1 MICITSYAEKN
12 NQYSNVCPCMY
23 GQQPDIAAFLEKESL
38 AKDDLSTGEKSSVEV
53 IPGMFTTYRNG
64 DRLYWEV
71 PDSLLGREFAVTTT
85 ILAAPARPYR
95 DMEKKFGYAGDM
107 IGPVFFSLR
116 KRGDELW
123 MVDPLNERIVE
134 GTVGTYARI
143 AAQRGNDRLYK
154 ALPIRAKSERSSL
167 VEVGSILKDF
177 PLFTLD
183 IVSFDLSIGSRQRD
197 KDHIKEITGYQDRLL
212 FHISRKY
219 GSSSLRLPGQPET
232 PSYIGDWDT
241 GLCIRLLSEQPL
253 EAVTA
258 DGGSY
263 FAIGKEVF
271 EGDNPSRRKA
281 FIKRWRLEV
290 RPEDRE
296 RYMKGELVEPV
307 QPIIFYIDRN
317 TPEKYINCIV
327 EAVRDWQPAFE
338 QAGFKNAIDACLAPT
353 AEENPEFSIYDSS
366 YPFISWKI
374 SGLNN
379 AYGPTPCESRSGEII
394 ACHIGIFSSVLNLVQ
409 KWYFVQCGANDP
421 QAWDIVLP
429 DSLQYELIKLV
440 LTHEVGH
447 TLGLEHNFLGSSHYS
462 IEQLRDNEFLNR
474 NGIGTSIM
482 DYVRCNY
489 ALRPGDKVDLKN
501 RRVRIGKYDRWAIEW
516 GYRIFPGKDAK
527 EREKN
532 RRSWNEKQQQNPWLH
547 FSAGVDVESQMEDL
561 GNDHVAINTQGI
573 ENLKYICAQPEAWRV
588 TDKVSLHVLQGR
600 YQSVIQHYTDWVRHV
615 LSHFGGKRLAGLEND
630 NIYLPEK
637 ADYNRK
643 ALKFVQTYF
652 LQPPVWLFNES
663 LTTPLELNAA
673 KELEHFY
680 EGLMPD
686 LIRSLRKVEESENAC
701 EGMLSVDEFLQG
713 VHEGLF
719 TERTDSTSVDSA
731 LVDAA
736 KHKIQ
741 ALYVSSL
748 LKLTETPEKVPSSR
762 LLIAA
767 RQALKKINNEKG
779 IERDL

>member
-1 MICITSYAEKN
+1 MSVF
-12 NQYSNVCPCMY
+12 VCTCMY

-183 IVSFDLSIGSRQRD
+183 IVSFDLSIGSRQRG

-219 GSSSLRLPGQPET
+219 GNSSLRLPGQPET

-409 KWYFVQCGANDP
+409 KWYFAQCGANDP

-516 GYRIFPGKDAK
+516 GYRIFQGKDAR

-561 GNDHVAINTQGI
+561 GNDHVAINARGI

-588 TDKVSLHVLQGR
+588 ADKVSLHVLQGR
-600 YQSVIQHYTDWVRHV
+600 YQSIVQHYTNWVRHV

-719 TERTDSTSVDSA
+719 TERTDSTSVDST

-741 ALYVSSL
+741 TLYVSSL
-748 LKLTETPEKVPSSR
+748 LKLTENPEKVPSSR

>member
-1 MICITSYAEKN
+1 MSVF
-12 NQYSNVCPCMY
+12 VCSCVY

-409 KWYFVQCGANDP
+409 KWYFAQCGANDP

-516 GYRIFPGKDAK
+516 GYRIFPGKDAR

-561 GNDHVAINTQGI
+561 GNDHVAINAQGI

-600 YQSVIQHYTDWVRHV
+600 YQSIIQHYINWVRHV

-741 ALYVSSL
+741 TLYVSSL
-748 LKLTETPEKVPSSR
+748 LKLTENPEKVPSSR

>member
-1 MICITSYAEKN
+1 MSVF
-12 NQYSNVCPCMY
+12 VCTCMY
-23 GQQPDIAAFLEKESL
+23 GQQPDIAAFFEKESF

-85 ILAAPARPYR
+85 ILATPACPYR

-116 KRGDELW
+116 KQGDELW

-134 GTVGTYARI
+134 GTAGTYARI

-167 VEVGSILKDF
+167 VEVGSVLKDF

-219 GSSSLRLPGQPET
+219 GNSSLRLPGQPET

-271 EGDNPSRRKA
+271 EGDNPSRWKA

-409 KWYFVQCGANDP
+409 KWYFAQCGANDP

-516 GYRIFPGKDAK
+516 GYRIFQGKDAR

-561 GNDHVAINTQGI
+561 GNDHVAINAQGI

-588 TDKVSLHVLQGR
+588 TDKVSLYVLQGR
-600 YQSVIQHYTDWVRHV
+600 YQSIIQHYINWVRHV

-748 LKLTETPEKVPSSR
+748 LKLTENPEKVPSSR

>member
-1 MICITSYAEKN
+1 MSVF
-12 NQYSNVCPCMY
+12 VCTCMY
-23 GQQPDIAAFLEKESL
+23 GQQPDIAAFLERESS

-85 ILAAPARPYR
+85 ILAAPACPYR

-116 KRGDELW
+116 KQGDELW

-134 GTVGTYARI
+134 GTAGTYARI

-183 IVSFDLSIGSRQRD
+183 IVSFDLSIGSRQRG

-219 GSSSLRLPGQPET
+219 GNSSLRLPGQPET

-296 RYMKGELVEPV
+296 KYMKGELVEPV

-409 KWYFVQCGANDP
+409 KWYFAQCGANDP

-516 GYRIFPGKDAK
+516 GYRIFPGKDAR

-588 TDKVSLHVLQGR
+588 TDKVSLYVLQGR
-600 YQSVIQHYTDWVRHV
+600 YQSIVQHYTNWVRHV
-615 LSHFGGKRLAGLEND
+615 FSHFGGKRLAGLEND

-686 LIRSLRKVEESENAC
+686 LIRSLLKVEESENAC

-731 LVDAA
+731 FVDAA

-748 LKLTETPEKVPSSR
+748 LKLTENPEKVPSSR

>member
-1 MICITSYAEKN
+1 MSVF
-12 NQYSNVCPCMY
+12 VCTCMY
-23 GQQPDIAAFLEKESL
+23 GQQPDIAAFLERESS

-116 KRGDELW
+116 KQGDELW

-134 GTVGTYARI
+134 GTAGTYARI

-167 VEVGSILKDF
+167 VEVGSVLKDF

-219 GSSSLRLPGQPET
+219 GNSSLRLPGQPET

-271 EGDNPSRRKA
+271 EGNNPSRRKA
-281 FIKRWRLEV
+281 FIKRSRLEV

-409 KWYFVQCGANDP
+409 KWYFAQCGANDP

-516 GYRIFPGKDAK
+516 GYRIFPGKDAR

-588 TDKVSLHVLQGR
+588 ADKVSLHVLQGR
-600 YQSVIQHYTDWVRHV
+600 YQSIIQHYTNWVRHV

-748 LKLTETPEKVPSSR
+748 LKLTENPEKVPSSR

>member
-1 MICITSYAEKN
+1 MSVF
-12 NQYSNVCPCMY
+12 VCTCMY
-23 GQQPDIAAFLEKESL
+23 GQQPDIAAFLERESS

-116 KRGDELW
+116 KQGNELW

-134 GTVGTYARI
+134 GTAGTYARI

-167 VEVGSILKDF
+167 VEVGSVLKDF

-409 KWYFVQCGANDP
+409 KWYFAQCGANDP
-421 QAWDIVLP
+421 QAWDIVLT

-489 ALRPGDKVDLKN
+489 ALRLGDKVDLKN

-516 GYRIFPGKDAK
+516 GYRIFQGKDAR

-561 GNDHVAINTQGI
+561 GNDHVAINAQGI

-588 TDKVSLHVLQGR
+588 ADKVSLHVLQGR
-600 YQSVIQHYTDWVRHV
+600 YQSIIQHYTDWVRHV

-719 TERTDSTSVDSA
+719 TERTDSTSVDSV

-741 ALYVSSL
+741 TLYVSSL
-748 LKLTETPEKVPSSR
+748 LKLTENPEKVPSSR

>member
-1 MICITSYAEKN
+1 MSVF
-12 NQYSNVCPCMY
+12 VCTCVY
-23 GQQPDIAAFLEKESL
+23 GQQPDIAAFLERESS
-38 AKDDLSTGEKSSVEV
+38 AKDDLSTGKKSSVEV

-116 KRGDELW
+116 KQGDELW

-134 GTVGTYARI
+134 GTAGTYARI

-167 VEVGSILKDF
+167 VEVGSVLKDF

-409 KWYFVQCGANDP
+409 KWYFAQCGANDP

-516 GYRIFPGKDAK
+516 GYRIFQGKDAR

-532 RRSWNEKQQQNPWLH
+532 RRSWNEKQQQNPLLH

-561 GNDHVAINTQGI
+561 GNDHVAINAQGI

-588 TDKVSLHVLQGR
+588 ADKVSLHVLQGR
-600 YQSVIQHYTDWVRHV
+600 YQSIVQHYTDWVRHV

-719 TERTDSTSVDSA
+719 TERTDSTSVDST

-741 ALYVSSL
+741 TLYVSSL
-748 LKLTETPEKVPSSR
+748 LKLTENPEKVPSSR

>member
-1 MICITSYAEKN
+1 MSVF
-12 NQYSNVCPCMY
+12 VCTCMY
-23 GQQPDIAAFLEKESL
+23 GQQSDIAAFLERESS

-85 ILAAPARPYR
+85 ILAAPACPYR

-116 KRGDELW
+116 KQGDKLW

-134 GTVGTYARI
+134 GTAGTYARI

-167 VEVGSILKDF
+167 VEVGSVLKDF

-296 RYMKGELVEPV
+296 RYMKGKLVEPV

-317 TPEKYINCIV
+317 TPEKYINYIV

-409 KWYFVQCGANDP
+409 KWYFAQCGANDP

-516 GYRIFPGKDAK
+516 GYRIFPGKDAR

-600 YQSVIQHYTDWVRHV
+600 YQSVIQHYTNWVRHV

-748 LKLTETPEKVPSSR
+748 LKLTENPEKVSSSR

>member
-1 MICITSYAEKN
+1 MSVF
-12 NQYSNVCPCMY
+12 VCTCMY
-23 GQQPDIAAFLEKESL
+23 GQQSDIAAFLERESS

-85 ILAAPARPYR
+85 ILAAPACPYR

-116 KRGDELW
+116 KQGDELW

-134 GTVGTYARI
+134 GTAGTYARI

-167 VEVGSILKDF
+167 VEVGSVLKDF

-219 GSSSLRLPGQPET
+219 GNSSLRLPGQPET

-253 EAVTA
+253 EAVMA

-327 EAVRDWQPAFE
+327 EAVHDWQPAFE

-409 KWYFVQCGANDP
+409 KWYFAQCGANDP

-516 GYRIFPGKDAK
+516 GYRIFPGKDAR

-588 TDKVSLHVLQGR
+588 ADKVSLHVLQGR
-600 YQSVIQHYTDWVRHV
+600 YQSIVQHYTNWVRHV

-748 LKLTETPEKVPSSR
+748 LKLTENPEKVSSSR

>member
-1 MICITSYAEKN
+1 MSVF
-12 NQYSNVCPCMY
+12 VCTCVY

-85 ILAAPARPYR
+85 ILAAPARLYR

-219 GSSSLRLPGQPET
+219 GNSSLRLPGQPET

-741 ALYVSSL
+741 TLYVSSL
-748 LKLTETPEKVPSSR
+748 LKLTENPEKVPSSR

>member
-1 MICITSYAEKN
+1 MSVF
-12 NQYSNVCPCMY
+12 VCTCMY
-23 GQQPDIAAFLEKESL
+23 GQQSDIAAFLERESS

-64 DRLYWEV
+64 DHLYWEV

-85 ILAAPARPYR
+85 ILAAPACPYR

-116 KRGDELW
+116 KQGDELW

-134 GTVGTYARI
+134 GTAGTYARI
-143 AAQRGNDRLYK
+143 AAQRGNDKLYK

-167 VEVGSILKDF
+167 VEVGSVLKDF

-219 GSSSLRLPGQPET
+219 GNSLLRLPGQPET

-263 FAIGKEVF
+263 FVIGKEVF

-409 KWYFVQCGANDP
+409 KWYFAQCGANDP

-516 GYRIFPGKDAK
+516 GYRIFQGKDAR

-532 RRSWNEKQQQNPWLH
+532 RRSWNEKQQQNPLLH

-561 GNDHVAINTQGI
+561 GNDHVAINAQGI

-588 TDKVSLHVLQGR
+588 ADKVSLHVLQGR
-600 YQSVIQHYTDWVRHV
+600 YQSIVQHYTNWVRHV

-741 ALYVSSL
+741 TLYVSSL
-748 LKLTETPEKVPSSR
+748 LKLTENPEKVPSSR

>member
-1 MICITSYAEKN
+1 MSVF
-12 NQYSNVCPCMY
+12 VCTCMY
-23 GQQPDIAAFLEKESL
+23 GQQPDIAAFFEKESF

-85 ILAAPARPYR
+85 ILATPACPYR

-116 KRGDELW
+116 KQGDELW

-134 GTVGTYARI
+134 GTAGTYARI

-167 VEVGSILKDF
+167 VEVGSVLKDF

-219 GSSSLRLPGQPET
+219 GNSSLRLPGQPET

-409 KWYFVQCGANDP
+409 KWYFAQCGANDP

-516 GYRIFPGKDAK
+516 GYRIFPGKDAR

-600 YQSVIQHYTDWVRHV
+600 YQSVIQHYTNWVRHV

-748 LKLTETPEKVPSSR
+748 LKLTENPEKVSSSR

>member
-1 MICITSYAEKN
+1 MSVF
-12 NQYSNVCPCMY
+12 VCTCMY
-23 GQQPDIAAFLEKESL
+23 GQQPDIAAFLERESS

-85 ILAAPARPYR
+85 ILAAPACPYR

-116 KRGDELW
+116 KQGDELW

-134 GTVGTYARI
+134 GTAGTYARI

-183 IVSFDLSIGSRQRD
+183 IVSFDLSIGSRQRG

-219 GSSSLRLPGQPET
+219 GNSSLRLPGQPET

-409 KWYFVQCGANDP
+409 KWYFAQCGANDP

-516 GYRIFPGKDAK
+516 GYRIFQGKDAR

-532 RRSWNEKQQQNPWLH
+532 RRSWNEKQQQNPLLH

-561 GNDHVAINTQGI
+561 GNDHVAINAQGI

-588 TDKVSLHVLQGR
+588 ADKVSLHVLQGR
-600 YQSVIQHYTDWVRHV
+600 YQSIVQHYTNWVRHV

-719 TERTDSTSVDSA
+719 TERTDSTSVDST

-741 ALYVSSL
+741 TLYVSSL
-748 LKLTETPEKVPSSR
+748 LKLTENPEKVPSSR

>member
-1 MICITSYAEKN
+1 MSVF
-12 NQYSNVCPCMY
+12 VCTCMY

-271 EGDNPSRRKA
+271 EGNNPSRWKA

-516 GYRIFPGKDAK
+516 GYRIFPGKDAR

>member
-1 MICITSYAEKN
+1 MSVF
-12 NQYSNVCPCMY
+12 VCTCMY
-23 GQQPDIAAFLEKESL
+23 GQQPDIAAFLERESS

-116 KRGDELW
+116 KQGDELW

-134 GTVGTYARI
+134 GTAGTYARI

-167 VEVGSILKDF
+167 VEVGSVLKDF

-219 GSSSLRLPGQPET
+219 GNSSLRLPGQPET

-281 FIKRWRLEV
+281 FIKRSRLEV

-409 KWYFVQCGANDP
+409 KWYFAQCGANDP

-516 GYRIFPGKDAK
+516 GYRIFPGKDAR

-748 LKLTETPEKVPSSR
+748 LKLTENPEKVPSSR

>member
-1 MICITSYAEKN
+1 MSVF
-12 NQYSNVCPCMY
+12 VCTCMY
-23 GQQPDIAAFLEKESL
+23 GQQPDIAAFLERESS

-85 ILAAPARPYR
+85 ILAAPACPYR

-107 IGPVFFSLR
+107 IGPVFSSLR
-116 KRGDELW
+116 KQGDELW

-134 GTVGTYARI
+134 GTAGTYARI

-183 IVSFDLSIGSRQRD
+183 IVSFDLSIGSRQRG

-219 GSSSLRLPGQPET
+219 GNSSLRLPGQPET

-409 KWYFVQCGANDP
+409 KWYFAQCGANDP

-516 GYRIFPGKDAK
+516 GYRIFQGKDAR

-561 GNDHVAINTQGI
+561 GNDHVAINAQGI

-588 TDKVSLHVLQGR
+588 ADKVSLHVLQGR
-600 YQSVIQHYTDWVRHV
+600 YQSIVQHYTNWVRHV

-719 TERTDSTSVDSA
+719 TERTDSTSVDST

-741 ALYVSSL
+741 TLYVSSL
-748 LKLTETPEKVPSSR
+748 LKLTENPEKVPSSR

>member
-1 MICITSYAEKN
+1 MSVF
-12 NQYSNVCPCMY
+12 VCTCMY

-516 GYRIFPGKDAK
+516 GYRIFPGKDAR

-652 LQPPVWLFNES
+652 LQPPMWLFNES

>member
-1 MICITSYAEKN
+1 MSVF
-12 NQYSNVCPCMY
+12 VCTCMY
-23 GQQPDIAAFLEKESL
+23 GQQSDIAAFLERESS

-85 ILAAPARPYR
+85 ILATPACPYR

-116 KRGDELW
+116 KQGDELW

-134 GTVGTYARI
+134 GTAGTYARI

-219 GSSSLRLPGQPET
+219 GNSSLRLPGQPET

-271 EGDNPSRRKA
+271 EGDNPSCRKA

-317 TPEKYINCIV
+317 MPEKYINCIV

-409 KWYFVQCGANDP
+409 KWYFAQCGANDP

-516 GYRIFPGKDAK
+516 GYRIFPGKDAR

-561 GNDHVAINTQGI
+561 GNDHVAINAQGI

-588 TDKVSLHVLQGR
+588 ADKVSLHVLQGR
-600 YQSVIQHYTDWVRHV
+600 YQSVVQHYTNWVRHV

-741 ALYVSSL
+741 ILYVSSL
-748 LKLTETPEKVPSSR
+748 LKLTENPEKVPSSR

>member
-1 MICITSYAEKN
+1 M
-12 NQYSNVCPCMY
+12 
-23 GQQPDIAAFLEKESL
+23 
-38 AKDDLSTGEKSSVEV
+38 
-53 IPGMFTTYRNG
+53 
-64 DRLYWEV
+64 
-71 PDSLLGREFAVTTT
+71 
-85 ILAAPARPYR
+85 
-95 DMEKKFGYAGDM
+95 
-107 IGPVFFSLR
+107 
-116 KRGDELW
+116 
-123 MVDPLNERIVE
+123 
-134 GTVGTYARI
+134 
-143 AAQRGNDRLYK
+143 
-154 ALPIRAKSERSSL
+154 
-167 VEVGSILKDF
+167 
-177 PLFTLD
+177 
-183 IVSFDLSIGSRQRD
+183 
-197 KDHIKEITGYQDRLL
+197 
-212 FHISRKY
+212 
-219 GSSSLRLPGQPET
+219 
-232 PSYIGDWDT
+232 
-241 GLCIRLLSEQPL
+241 
-253 EAVTA
+253 
-258 DGGSY
+258 
-263 FAIGKEVF
+263 
-271 EGDNPSRRKA
+271 
-281 FIKRWRLEV
+281 
-290 RPEDRE
+290 
-296 RYMKGELVEPV
+296 
-307 QPIIFYIDRN
+307 
-317 TPEKYINCIV
+317 
-327 EAVRDWQPAFE
+327 
-338 QAGFKNAIDACLAPT
+338 
-353 AEENPEFSIYDSS
+353 
-366 YPFISWKI
+366 
-374 SGLNN
+374 
-379 AYGPTPCESRSGEII
+379 
-394 ACHIGIFSSVLNLVQ
+394 
-409 KWYFVQCGANDP
+409 
-421 QAWDIVLP
+421 
-429 DSLQYELIKLV
+429 
-440 LTHEVGH
+440 
-447 TLGLEHNFLGSSHYS
+447 
-462 IEQLRDNEFLNR
+462 
-474 NGIGTSIM
+474 
-482 DYVRCNY
+482 
-489 ALRPGDKVDLKN
+489 RPGDKVDLKN

-516 GYRIFPGKDAK
+516 GYRIFPGKDAR

-588 TDKVSLHVLQGR
+588 TDKVSLYVLQGR
-600 YQSVIQHYTDWVRHV
+600 YQSIVQHYTNWVRHV

-748 LKLTETPEKVPSSR
+748 LKLTENPEKIPSSR

-779 IERDL
+779 IERNL